1 MHPSTSQHN
10 YLRACLLMHS
20 QTLRLNR
27 QQTHLDGLAHSL
39 QSNSAAP
46 YCMHKNCSCSAFAHA
61 LPQAK
66 CQQQE
71 GHRRRTHSF
80 LEVWRV
86 LHVLHVY
93 SHYVTHHH
101 PDPQASAHSCRSG
114 LLSKKFS
121 VRFSVR
127 LTKNTQSPSP
137 ENGADRGPPAG
148 PEPRR
153 TSTRTGLSP
162 ARPASPDLRARPLL
176 LRREE
181 GGLCWSGRGRSS
193 ACACHPR
200 DIRAT
205 RQASARHSQA
215 EAQDRV
221 PYLLASHF
229 VAHFVALQTGI
240 HVSVAH

>member
-127 LTKNTQSPSP
+127 LTKKYSVSFAR
-137 ENGADRGPPAG
+137 ERGRPG
-148 PEPRR
+148 SPRR
-153 TSTRTGLSP
+153 ARTPPNEHANRAVARAPRFPRPPRAP
-162 ARPASPDLRARPLL
+162 AAAQER
-176 LRREE
+176 
-181 GGLCWSGRGRSS
+181 GRGAVLERQRSILGMCMS
-193 ACACHPR
+193 PTRHPR
-200 DIRAT
+200 DEAGF
-205 RQASARHSQA
+205 SQA
-215 EAQDRV
+215 L
-221 PYLLASHF
+221 P
-229 VAHFVALQTGI
+229 G
-240 HVSVAH
+240 